1 MAAPNFT
8 GDVQQTT
15 FEDLICSLD
24 LTPGLHNQLTFISVL
39 NSVLSV
45 TAFLGNALI
54 LSALHKESS
63 LHPPSKLL
71 LRNLAT
77 TDLCVGL
84 IAEPLAVIFWTSQV
98 NQQWNICRYVVMVQ
112 FITNYILFGVSVET
126 LTAMSVERL
135 FALLLRLRYRQ
146 AVT

>member
-1 MAAPNFT
+1 M
-8 GDVQQTT
+8 
-15 FEDLICSLD
+15 
-24 LTPGLHNQLTFISVL
+24 TFISVL

-45 TAFLGNALI
+45 TVFLGNALI
-54 LSALHKESS
+54 LSAFHKEPS

-98 NQQWNICRYVVMVQ
+98 NQQWNICRYAVMVQ
-112 FITNYILFGVSVET
+112 FIRNYILFGVSVET